1 MDFVSHFHGLRYFK
15 LKLCYL
21 SHFKS
26 TTSCAGARMN
36 MWSFNFSTSRSLISM
51 FLLQPNVVGYLK
63 RLSKFIKLL
72 GIGGFKVIFAWDVF
86 AFCIS
91 MVPKIIFFFQL
102 AVWQYLKSGNLD
114 VIPREYWFQCGWNI
128 VLLENLTIWNVMA
141 LFSILAKF
149 LIDTILLSCPK
160 GLGFP
165 AIFSSLTSIELCWRE
180 NFVMLGSQVSYLEPW
195 LFLA

>member
-1 MDFVSHFHGLRYFK
+1 MKFLGLLVSLKCNWPESRNLRPFWFGVLGSYGLVSHFHGLRYFK
-15 LKLCYL
+15 LKWCYL

-36 MWSFNFSTSRSLISM
+36 MWSFNFSASRSFLSM

-72 GIGGFKVIFAWDVF
+72 GIWGFKVIFAWDVF

-91 MVPKIIFFFQL
+91 VVSKIIFFFQL

-114 VIPREYWFQCGWNI
+114 VIPREYWFQYGWNI
-128 VLLENLTIWNVMA
+128 VLLENLTI
-141 LFSILAKF
+141 
-149 LIDTILLSCPK
+149 
-160 GLGFP
+160 
-165 AIFSSLTSIELCWRE
+165 
-180 NFVMLGSQVSYLEPW
+180 
-195 LFLA
+195 